1 MLQSISTS
9 TLTLLIVIFF
19 CVQVNVRVE
28 RAEGDVLRIERES
41 EAEGIA
47 QEQVEIMRNTS

>member
-1 MLQSISTS
+1 M
-9 TLTLLIVIFF
+9 TLLIVIFF

-41 EAEGIA
+41 EAEGLA
-47 QEQVEIMRNTS
+47 QEQVEIIRNIAIFALKS